1 MERWCPKCVRSV
13 AYTWKDG
20 GRSAGYN
27 GIKVVY
33 NKEVYEAVSRLS
45 QIKSMY
51 EAEIRAEK

>member
-1 MERWCPKCVRSV
+1 MWAKCGISV

-20 GRSAGYN
+20 GRSAEYN

-51 EAEIRAEK
+51 EAKKSRKIGRN